1 MLPFESDQKSE
12 QLTLISNLK
21 ISFGSQ
27 MQILFANQLF
37 NNKNFSW
44 MTLIVLIDETS
55 IETMMFDV
63 SKNMCV
69 CMCVRTVWF

>member
-37 NNKNFSW
+37 NNKNFS
-44 MTLIVLIDETS
+44 
-55 IETMMFDV
+55 
-63 SKNMCV
+63 
-69 CMCVRTVWF
+69 